1 MFISFSLK
9 LVNLLNN
16 IVGLFHLVSIKVLS
30 SLFLFILMCGA
41 LYKWVLYMV
50 IKGLSVLLM
59 IFSYHLGLLLKDKS
73 DVFSVFQMLYKII

>member
-1 MFISFSLK
+1 MFISFSMK
-9 LVNLLNN
+9 LANLLNN

-30 SLFLFILMCGA
+30 GLFLFILMCGA

-50 IKGLSVLLM
+50 IEGLSVLLM
-59 IFSYHLGLLLKDKS
+59 IFSVHLGLLLKDKS